1 MKVRTTIEV
10 IGDDGD
16 VITGV
21 TECVDSKCGLI
32 DMDEDDAAA
41 FSIAHAAA
49 GAFDHRPCGFD
60 SVAILLFAVL
70 ESCENIHP
78 NDKQLDSMHA
88 LIKAY
93 ELWLAIGRGTFSDSI
108 RVIIDREMFARDD
121 EEEEKRIDRCMKEI
135 QELGAEVI

>member
-10 IGDDGD
+10 ISNDGD
-16 VITGV
+16 VVTAV
-21 TECVDSKCGLI
+21 TECVDAKCGLI

-60 SVAILLFAVL
+60 SIAILLFAVL

-93 ELWLAIGRGTFSDSI
+93 ELWLAIGHAGFSDSI
-108 RVIIDREMFARDD
+108 KITVNRNMFVCND
-121 EEEEKRIDRCMKEI
+121 EEDQKRISRCVSEMR
-135 QELGAEVI
+135 ELGAEVI